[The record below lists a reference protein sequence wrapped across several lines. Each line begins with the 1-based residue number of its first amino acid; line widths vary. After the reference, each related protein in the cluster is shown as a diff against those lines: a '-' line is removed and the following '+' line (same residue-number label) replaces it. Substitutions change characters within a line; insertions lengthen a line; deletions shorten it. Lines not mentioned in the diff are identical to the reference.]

1 MQRRKV
7 GRTRTPVTLLNI
19 SGDDGPQL
27 LSQKRKGG
35 AKEKKRKGASGHDND
50 GSTTDDTCHVCH
62 ALDPQFLSTADV
74 SAVAP
79 PVPVCGISCES
90 AYLASKNC
98 FRASG
103 GGVGERGCGSGR
115 GQGGRGGHGRGSA
128 GAPSRARSQS
138 AQIAMLAASAQED
151 GLKARGGGTAGGGQP
166 RRAAASAAAAKAT
179 AVKQEDKRGG
189 GASSSRSYPRPAS
202 TLPAATASR
211 GRKRGSSAGADE
223 AGEEGTAG
231 GGAHG
236 DEDDAESSD
245 DPTTHVEAQD
255 SSLRRKRSRRAPIRA
270 AVKKTTAKAKPKPAA
285 AAADTQMYR
294 VREIKDHRLI
304 RKNRHYL
311 VSWEGWP
318 DSASTWEPEQNIP
331 EWLVSSYL
339 ARVAAATKGEE
350 GGSAAAAGP
359 GRTATA
365 KGAKK
370 TMGGEAAL
378 SPTYCLNGT
387 PEGILNNQLAQTL
400 LGDIKKQE
408 SAAPFLHP
416 VDAEGLG
423 LLDYY
428 EVVQQPMDLGT
439 LTTRLAQGSYENVP
453 QLVADLRLVWKNAR
467 AYSTNDVVSEMA
479 EKLATFCES
488 KLKRVQFASDP
499 NALAEEVV
507 GFASEDFNFVT
518 SELSLH
524 KGGLSVDSK
533 RGGGF
538 SPQASPASASKTHM
552 QVRLRELL
560 LSKRMRCL
568 HALPAMGHG
577 QLTTD
582 LAFSCA
588 WWPFCASQQV
598 YALETLWPQ
607 HHKTR
612 NNRTDVV
619 YDTSSC
625 PLAKN
630 RHNTKIL
637 RKVLSNVLKQPHA
650 WLFEKPVD
658 PVELGVPDYFN
669 VIKHPMDLGSALR
682 KLDDGVYEEVSLLL
696 QDIDLVWSNALLYNT
711 DDSEVATMA
720 RAMRDHFDGAFEKV
734 EHQLEGSTIV
744 SPKQPESVPTIA
756 VKDSGSAA
764 GSPRRKSKKS
774 KAEQKQ
780 QLLQQQQQQQQQ
792 IKQAQQQAQQ
802 VQQQQFPQQQFP
814 QQAHG
819 LQHQAVQMAHAQ
831 QQQQQMADD
840 QRQLQR
846 KYEEHRSKQEGL
858 MAQHK
863 QQLEMLEQQQLKLQ
877 LELQLKQQ
885 QDGLPTQQHQQERA
899 EQQQRQQMQQEQ
911 LLVRQL
917 EELQQ
922 HQNMQPPDNRLQL
935 EQLEQEQ
942 QLNQVRLMVCLGIA
956 SSRVLT
962 PCP

>member
-1 MQRRKV
+1 MQRRRIT
-7 GRTRTPVTLLNI
+7 RTRTPVALLNI

-27 LSQKRKGG
+27 QSQKRKGG
-35 AKEKKRKGASGHDND
+35 AKEKKRKGASGRSSGHDND
-50 GSTTDDTCHVCH
+50 GSTADNTCHVCH

-103 GGVGERGCGSGR
+103 GGAGERGSGSGR
-115 GQGGRGGHGRGSA
+115 GQGGQGGRGRGSA

-138 AQIAMLAASAQED
+138 AQIAMLAAAAQRD
-151 GLKARGGGTAGGGQP
+151 GRKERGGGAGGGQP

-179 AVKQEDKRGG
+179 VVKQEDKRGG

-202 TLPAATASR
+202 TRPAATASR
-211 GRKRGSSAGADE
+211 GRKRSSAGADE
-223 AGEEGTAG
+223 AEEEEEEAG

-255 SSLRRKRSRRAPIRA
+255 SSLRRKRSRPAQIRA
-270 AVKKTTAKAKPKPAA
+270 AVKKTKAKAKPKPAA

-304 RKNRHYL
+304 RKSRHYL

-318 DSASTWEPEQNIP
+318 DSASTWEPAQNIP

-339 ARVAAATKGEE
+339 ARVAAANKGEE
-350 GGSAAAAGP
+350 GGSAAEAGP
-359 GRTATA
+359 GQTATA

-378 SPTYCLNGT
+378 SSTYCLNGT

-499 NALAEEVV
+499 NALAEEAV
-507 GFASEDFNFVT
+507 GFASEDFNFVA
-518 SELSLH
+518 SELSQ
-524 KGGLSVDSK
+524 GGLSVDSK

-538 SPQASPASASKTHM
+538 SPQASPASASKAHM

-560 LSKRMRCL
+560 LSKRVRCL
-568 HALPAMGHG
+568 HALPATGHG

-588 WWPFCASQQV
+588 CG
-598 YALETLWPQ
+598 
-607 HHKTR
+607 R
-612 NNRTDVV
+612 
-619 YDTSSC
+619 
-625 PLAKN
+625 
-630 RHNTKIL
+630 
-637 RKVLSNVLKQPHA
+637 
-650 WLFEKPVD
+650 
-658 PVELGVPDYFN
+658 
-669 VIKHPMDLGSALR
+669 
-682 KLDDGVYEEVSLLL
+682 
-696 QDIDLVWSNALLYNT
+696 
-711 DDSEVATMA
+711 
-720 RAMRDHFDGAFEKV
+720 
-734 EHQLEGSTIV
+734 
-744 SPKQPESVPTIA
+744 SV
-756 VKDSGSAA
+756 
-764 GSPRRKSKKS
+764 
-774 KAEQKQ
+774 
-780 QLLQQQQQQQQQ
+780 
-792 IKQAQQQAQQ
+792 
-802 VQQQQFPQQQFP
+802 
-814 QQAHG
+814 
-819 LQHQAVQMAHAQ
+819 
-831 QQQQQMADD
+831 
-840 QRQLQR
+840 
-846 KYEEHRSKQEGL
+846 HRSKSTL
-858 MAQHK
+858 W
-863 QQLEMLEQQQLKLQ
+863 KLCGRSTTRRGTVEPMWCMT
-877 LELQLKQQ
+877 LALARLRRIATT
-885 QDGLPTQQHQQERA
+885 PRSY
-899 EQQQRQQMQQEQ
+899 
-911 LLVRQL
+911 VR
-917 EELQQ
+917 
-922 HQNMQPPDNRLQL
+922 
-935 EQLEQEQ
+935 
-942 QLNQVRLMVCLGIA
+942 C
-956 SSRVLT
+956 
-962 PCP
+962 